1 MALQP
6 NTDQV
11 AIFAVSDHPGME
23 PLFDGLQRQVL
34 QKVAERLF
42 PREGASL
49 DRHHSFVVQYEEGK
63 DLGLDMHVDNS
74 DVTFNVC
81 LGREFTGA
89 TPSRKSRPAPHMALP
104 SGQGRASRAEEPFP
118 AAPGPL
124 QPWACRLHT

>member
-1 MALQP
+1 MASASGPAKL
-6 NTDQV
+6 TG
-11 AIFAVSDHPGME
+11 FAAFGHPGME

-89 TPSRKSRPAPHMALP
+89 TARSKWPS
-104 SGQGRASRAEEPFP
+104 
-118 AAPGPL
+118 
-124 QPWACRLHT
+124 W

>member
-1 MALQP
+1 MSSVGDDEDGINFEDGSNLELGPVLSVLTEEQK
-6 NTDQV
+6 NLLICQ
-11 AIFAVSDHPGME
+11 AIQKDPSLAE
-23 PLFDGLQRQVL
+23 LVL

-89 TPSRKSRPAPHMALP
+89 TAWSRWPS
-104 SGQGRASRAEEPFP
+104 
-118 AAPGPL
+118 
-124 QPWACRLHT
+124 W